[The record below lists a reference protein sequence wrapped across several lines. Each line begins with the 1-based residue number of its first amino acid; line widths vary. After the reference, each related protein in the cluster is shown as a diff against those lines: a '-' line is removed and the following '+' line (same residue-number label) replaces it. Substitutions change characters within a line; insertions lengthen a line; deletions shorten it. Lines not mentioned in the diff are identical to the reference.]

1 MHHNLQLRL
10 AFNLGIIS
18 LNFLLFDSIHP
29 TRLAVFFRNNQVET
43 IKRMEKSS
51 YSDFLAI
58 CGSLLG
64 LFLGISTLSIIEFIY
79 YASLRWYCA
88 NRREELDAA
97 KEAAIAT
104 TDVVITT
111 TDGQIN
117 VIPVTNHI

>member
-1 MHHNLQLRL
+1 MFHLTQLNE
-10 AFNLGIIS
+10 FS
-18 LNFLLFDSIHP
+18 LFQSVQP

-64 LFLGISTLSIIEFIY
+64 LFLGISTLSIIELVY

-88 NRREELDAA
+88 RRREEIDAA
-97 KEAAIAT
+97 NEANGK
-104 TDVVITT
+104 VVTPT
-111 TDGQIN
+111 ERQIS
-117 VIPVTNHI
+117 VIPISNYN